1 MRASGW
7 DNQVQEFSAQSHR
20 LAVVLSGIDVNTSDG
35 WIRSPLHGVRLGVLA
50 ATVALCLSLDA
61 PAQDLPGEPVREQVY
76 SPADSRS
83 LKINVVS
90 NPQFNV
96 RRLALLIAG
105 IVSYTRWPASPNPIW
120 LCVLGHDELL
130 DELKSGDAL
139 SSARPI
145 TVHGVKL
152 GMDFKASCNA
162 VYVTAMPPENAKQL
176 LFQIV
181 SAPVVSI
188 GEGPEFCS
196 DGGMFC
202 LHADTGVPSQGD
214 RRPFS
219 VNLDVVSRSG
229 LRINPQVLLL
239 AKPPGAMAP

>member
-35 WIRSPLHGVRLGVLA
+35 WIRNPLGMAFALACCA

-105 IVSYTRWPASPNPIW
+105 IVSYTRWPASPNPILA
-120 LCVLGHDELL
+120 LCFG
-130 DELKSGDAL
+130 
-139 SSARPI
+139 
-145 TVHGVKL
+145 
-152 GMDFKASCNA
+152 
-162 VYVTAMPPENAKQL
+162 
-176 LFQIV
+176 
-181 SAPVVSI
+181 
-188 GEGPEFCS
+188 
-196 DGGMFC
+196 
-202 LHADTGVPSQGD
+202 
-214 RRPFS
+214 
-219 VNLDVVSRSG
+219 SR
-229 LRINPQVLLL
+229 
-239 AKPPGAMAP
+239 